1 MINVAIIGFCLLAIR
16 PRDEIE
22 YGVSRV
28 VPHRLVSL
36 PVGKSLNLPSRA
48 AIFREDYILVPSHYA
63 RTYLAHLLNH

>member
-16 PRDEIE
+16 PRDEIK

-28 VPHRLVSL
+28 LHGLVSL

-48 AIFREDYILVPSHYA
+48 ATFREDYILVPSRYA
-63 RTYLAHLLNH
+63 RTY